1 MIILFAL
8 IIKSKELLFL
18 LMFENRA
25 SHKTNYTSE
34 EEVEVNT
41 KVVSRLRVKKGT
53 MTCLHVYDKLLIFT
67 SIHNII
73 DHF

>member
-8 IIKSKELLFL
+8 INKSKELLFL

-53 MTCLHVYDKLLIFT
+53 MTCIHVYDKLLIFT
-67 SIHNII
+67 SIHNNI
-73 DHF
+73 DHV